1 MASKQELIDLI
12 KQWISC
18 ENKIKQI
25 QKLSRET
32 RLEKKLLTESLV
44 SVMKDNEIDC
54 FDINNGKLV
63 YKKNKIKKPL
73 SKKHLVAALMAFFKD
88 DPNVAEEV
96 SNFVMETREEN
107 IKEFIHM
114 KVPKN
119 TEE

>member
-1 MASKQELIDLI
+1 MASKQELINLI

-88 DPNVAEEV
+88 DPTVAEEV

-107 IKEFIHM
+107 VKEFIHM
-114 KVPKN
+114 KQSKN